1 MKAQRITA
9 PSKQSVA
16 LLAASSSLTLR
27 SLGLASP
34 DVTCVGVTT
43 AGLFWALQTRATKQN
58 KNHVFI
64 YLFFKIT
71 FSQSD
76 QCAKPLSFN

>member
-16 LLAASSSLTLR
+16 LLAASSSLTLW
-27 SLGLASP
+27 SLGLAGP

-43 AGLFWALQTRATKQN
+43 AGLFWALQTRATKEN
-58 KNHVFI
+58 KNHVWFFI
-64 YLFFKIT
+64 YLFV
-71 FSQSD
+71 
-76 QCAKPLSFN
+76 